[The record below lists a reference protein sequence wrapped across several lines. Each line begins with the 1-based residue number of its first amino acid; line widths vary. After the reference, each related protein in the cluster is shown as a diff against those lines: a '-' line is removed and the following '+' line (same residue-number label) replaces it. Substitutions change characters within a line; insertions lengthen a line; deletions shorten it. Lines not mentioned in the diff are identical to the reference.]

1 LRMAFL
7 PFVLGAFF
15 RWKRSELRRF
25 KVWFLETRP
34 QFLTLSVVLAF
45 LGTAIAWYDGYFN
58 LWHALLAGI
67 GLVLTHASVNI
78 LNDYFDFRSGID
90 LATRR
95 TPFSGGSG
103 ILPAG
108 LLTPRQALWLGIIML
123 LLAVPIG
130 IYFVVIR
137 GWELLPLLI
146 VAVFFILLYS
156 PVILKRPWPEW
167 AAGAG
172 LGALP
177 VLGMYFA
184 QVGAYTSVVAV
195 ACIPSA
201 FLVHNLLLLNEMPDA
216 EADTRASRRTLPIAI
231 GKKRAAI
238 FYSVVAV
245 GVYVWIIAWVAA
257 RFMPVWTLLALLS
270 LPLSVRAIN
279 GALHYDNPSRLIPGM
294 AANVMSVLLTQLLIG
309 IGYILARVF

>member
-1 LRMAFL
+1 MK
-7 PFVLGAFF
+7 GI
-15 RWKRSELRRF
+15 

-45 LGTAIAWYDGYFN
+45 LGTAIAWHDGYFN
-58 LWHALLAGI
+58 LWHAVLAGI
-67 GLVLTHASVNI
+67 GLLFTHASVNI

-90 LATRR
+90 LSTKR

-108 LLTPRQALWLGIIML
+108 LLSPRQVLWLGIIML

-130 IYFVVIR
+130 AYFVAVR
-137 GWELLPLLI
+137 GWYLLPVL
-146 VAVFFILLYS
+146 VVGVFFIVMYS

-177 VLGMYFA
+177 ILGLYFA
-184 QVGAYTSVVAV
+184 QSGTYTWHIAV

-201 FLVHNLLLLNEMPDA
+201 FLVHNLLLLNELPDA
-216 EADTRASRRTLPIAI
+216 EADTLASRRTLPIAI

-238 FYSVVAV
+238 FYTIVAV
-245 GVYVWIIAWVAA
+245 AVYVWIIAWVAA
-257 RFMPVWTLLALLS
+257 QVMPVWTLLALLS
-270 LPLSVRAIN
+270 LPFTLRAIN
-279 GALHYDNPSRLIPGM
+279 SALHFNEPSKLMPGM
-294 AANVMSVLLTQLLIG
+294 AANVMTVLATQILLG
-309 IGYILARVF
+309 IGYILARIF